1 MRRAVVLIR
10 TSVTVL
16 PASDPDSSL
25 RTRLRRWPSAAL
37 IGLIRAYRLLLSPWL
52 GSSCRFEPTC
62 SAYGLVAL
70 ERHGARRGGALT
82 LWRIARCHPWCQG
95 GHDPVPDRSPPSRRL
110 FTSLLERSDER
121 TQQDDDPAAAPPDR
135 ARSLANRKTSV

>member
-1 MRRAVVLIR
+1 VLI
-10 TSVTVL
+10 
-16 PASDPDSSL
+16 
-25 RTRLRRWPSAAL
+25 
-37 IGLIRAYRLLLSPWL
+37 GMIRSYRLLLSPWL

-70 ERHGARRGGALT
+70 ERHGARRGGLLT

-95 GHDPVPDRSPPSRRL
+95 GHDPVPERSSPSRRL
-110 FTSLLERSDER
+110 FISLLERPDGPAR
-121 TQQDDDPAAAPPDR
+121 QDDDPAAAGADR